1 METKSA
7 HIKCTCNCDNC
18 ENEKKKEE
26 KRRTQIAKHGIGYM
40 SFHPVLIT
48 IAQLTATSS
57 MLSIPLAGVFVLFI
71 RNVLLNPRWLS

>member
-1 METKSA
+1 
-7 HIKCTCNCDNC
+7 
-18 ENEKKKEE
+18 
-26 KRRTQIAKHGIGYM
+26 M